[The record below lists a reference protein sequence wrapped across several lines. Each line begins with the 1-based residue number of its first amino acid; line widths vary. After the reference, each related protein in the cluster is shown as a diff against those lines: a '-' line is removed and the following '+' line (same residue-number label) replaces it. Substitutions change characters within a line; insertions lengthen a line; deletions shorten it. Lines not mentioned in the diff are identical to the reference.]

1 MIEITAMI
9 GVVVGI
15 SQIAKTTG
23 LQTKYI
29 PVFNLTLGIT
39 LGVLFLSQDTK
50 MNIFQGIIIGLSASG
65 LFDHTKIMK
74 RMTISNEKKCK
85 YILSIFVTMI
95 LIVTIETNA
104 FADRT
109 LLIPELPKQPF
120 RYGVGA
126 FEGVVAHSTATLRRQ
141 QLIFKNMSLVHGVRH
156 LFIMQLIGKK
166 RFK

>member
-23 LQTKYI
+23 MQTKYI

-65 LFDHTKIMK
+65 VFDHTKIMK
-74 RMTISNEKKCK
+74 KDDN
-85 YILSIFVTMI
+85 
-95 LIVTIETNA
+95 
-104 FADRT
+104 
-109 LLIPELPKQPF
+109 KQ
-120 RYGVGA
+120 
-126 FEGVVAHSTATLRRQ
+126 
-141 QLIFKNMSLVHGVRH
+141 
-156 LFIMQLIGKK
+156 
-166 RFK
+166 